1 MRSIQFIFRLGFLFA
16 CYFNSGWFIGG
27 NPIFAQTTAGN
38 AVYQFLKLPYS
49 AKATSLGG
57 LNISSIGNDLGL
69 AMTQPALLSTNLDG
83 ELQVSVK
90 PYFAGIQQYDLNGAN
105 KLKSDWVIGWGVH
118 YMDYGSIAQTDVLGN
133 EYGSINPNEY
143 AIQVGIAK
151 TYLEYFNFGTQ
162 IKFIQSNYG
171 SYTSNGIAMD
181 VGVRYLSN
189 NSLSQWS
196 ILLQNV
202 GTQLKYFQEKE
213 ELPFINPTDLEE
225 EMVDPELLRIGY
237 GHTIGS
243 FSFQD
248 QNSKTISDADVK
260 GKVFVA
266 EYFFTTCQTIC
277 PVMNTQMQ
285 RVQKSLK
292 GVDDFKILSFTVDP
306 DTDTV
311 EQMKRYA
318 IGHKADDVQWKF
330 LTGKKEDLY
339 ALARK
344 SFFVLKPAEAENQGD
359 VGSDFIHTNN
369 FVLVDQQMRIRGYYD
384 GTSTKEV
391 DQLIHDIHIL
401 LGKEHED

>member
-105 KLKSDWVIGWGVH
+105 KLKSDWVVGWGVH
-118 YMDYGSIAQTDVLGN
+118 YMDYGSIAQTDIMGN

-143 AIQVGIAK
+143 SIQVGIAK
-151 TYLEYFNFGTQ
+151 TYREYFHFGTQ

-171 SYTSNGIAMD
+171 PFRSNGVAMD
-181 VGVRYLSN
+181 VGVRYLTPN
-189 NSLSQWS
+189 GLSQWS

-213 ELPFINPTDLEE
+213 ELPLNLIL
-225 EMVDPELLRIGY
+225 GW
-237 GHTIGS
+237 
-243 FSFQD
+243 
-248 QNSKTISDADVK
+248 SKK
-260 GKVFVA
+260 
-266 EYFFTTCQTIC
+266 
-277 PVMNTQMQ
+277 
-285 RVQKSLK
+285 
-292 GVDDFKILSFTVDP
+292 
-306 DTDTV
+306 
-311 EQMKRYA
+311 
-318 IGHKADDVQWKF
+318 
-330 LTGKKEDLY
+330 
-339 ALARK
+339 LANAPLQ
-344 SFFVLKPAEAENQGD
+344 F
-359 VGSDFIHTNN
+359 
-369 FVLVDQQMRIRGYYD
+369 
-384 GTSTKEV
+384 
-391 DQLIHDIHIL
+391 
-401 LGKEHED
+401 